1 MKLTYGGKLE
11 RPNLCFLCETT
22 PDHGTKVIDT
32 ERYFDGHPYNLQ
44 GRRYV
49 CEKCINS
56 MLVHFDLA
64 DRATVERAEN
74 AELQAQMVLRGLKQR
89 IDVLFN
95 DLRHLAENPTALMED
110 TSVRSNS
117 ETPSDGGSLRS
128 GDAGT
133 KGRKAKGRSPEGGK
147 PVLAGVEAGVAGGL
161 GQGTDSQS
169 GASLTTSPYAQ

>member
-1 MKLTYGGKLE
+1 MKLTEGGRLQ

-32 ERYFDGHPYNLQ
+32 ERYFDGHPFNLQ

-74 AELQAQMVLRGLKQR
+74 DTLQAQRVLQGLKRR
-89 IDVLFN
+89 IDILFN
-95 DLRHLAENPTALMED
+95 DLRQLAENPTALMEEID
-110 TSVRSNS
+110 V
-117 ETPSDGGSLRS
+117 TPTGSGSGTVGEVARVEVDPGSIDGGAGEDLSSDAES
-128 GDAGT
+128 GNPERGSGET
-133 KGRKAKGRSPEGGK
+133 AK
-147 PVLAGVEAGVAGGL
+147 
-161 GQGTDSQS
+161 TYS